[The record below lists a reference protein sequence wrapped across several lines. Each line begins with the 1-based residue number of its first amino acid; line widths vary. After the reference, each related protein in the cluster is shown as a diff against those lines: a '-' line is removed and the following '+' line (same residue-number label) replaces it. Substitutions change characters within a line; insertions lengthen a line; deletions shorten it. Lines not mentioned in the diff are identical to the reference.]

1 MITKIKNIKQRGM
14 ILLIIGCGI
23 DLVKIERI
31 EKIIKRWGDNLTSKM
46 FTPLE
51 REYCKKRKSNKYQSY
66 AGKFA
71 AKEALLK
78 ALGLG
83 LRGVN
88 WTEIEISNNE
98 LGQPIIKTSGKLNI
112 IASKKGVSKYFL
124 TISHTKDYAIAE
136 VILESSSHK

>member
-1 MITKIKNIKQRGM
+1 M
-14 ILLIIGCGI
+14 LLIIGCGI

-31 EKIIKRWGDNLTSKM
+31 EKIIKRWGNNFNYRI

-51 REYCKKRKSNKYQSY
+51 RDYCEKKKDNKFQSY

-83 LRGVN
+83 LGEAN
-88 WTEIEISNNE
+88 WKEIEIKNDE
-98 LGQPIIKTSGKLNI
+98 LGQPIIDTSGRLKNI
-112 IASKKGVSKYFL
+112 TLAKGVKKYFI
-124 TISHTKDYAIAE
+124 TISHTEEYAIAQ
-136 VILESSSHK
+136 VILESLLDK

>member
-1 MITKIKNIKQRGM
+1 M

-31 EKIIKRWGDNLTSKM
+31 EKIIKKWGDNFIFRI

-51 REYCKKRKSNKYQSY
+51 REYCEKKKGNKFQSY

-83 LRGVN
+83 LREAN
-88 WTEIEISNNE
+88 WKEIEIKNDE
-98 LGQPIIKTSGKLNI
+98 LGQPIIHTSGKLKNV
-112 IASKKGVSKYFL
+112 ALAKGVSKYFIS
-124 TISHTKDYAIAE
+124 ISHTKEYAIAQ
-136 VILESSSHK
+136 VILESLLDK

>member
-1 MITKIKNIKQRGM
+1 
-14 ILLIIGCGI
+14 LIIGCGI
-23 DLVKIERI
+23 DLVRIERI
-31 EKIIKRWGDNLTSKM
+31 KKIIKKWGNNFNYRI

-51 REYCKKRKSNKYQSY
+51 RDYCEKKKDNKYQSY

-88 WTEIEISNNE
+88 WKEIEIKNDE
-98 LGQPIIKTSGKLNI
+98 LGQPIINTSGKLKNI
-112 IASKKGVSKYFL
+112 VLTRGVNKYFI
-124 TISHTKDYAIAE
+124 TISHTKEYAIAQ
-136 VILESSSHK
+136 VILESLHDK

>member
-1 MITKIKNIKQRGM
+1 
-14 ILLIIGCGI
+14 LIIGCGI

-31 EKIIKRWGDNLTSKM
+31 EKIIKRWGNNFNSRI

-51 REYCKKRKSNKYQSY
+51 RDYCEEKKDNKFQSY

-83 LRGVN
+83 LREAN
-88 WTEIEISNNE
+88 WREIEIKNDE
-98 LGQPIIKTSGKLNI
+98 LGQPIIDTSGKLKNI
-112 IASKKGVSKYFL
+112 ALTKGVSKYFIS
-124 TISHTKDYAIAE
+124 ISHTKEYAIAQ
-136 VILESSSHK
+136 VILEGILDK

>member
-1 MITKIKNIKQRGM
+1 M
-14 ILLIIGCGI
+14 ILLIVGCGI

-31 EKIIKRWGDNLTSKM
+31 EKIIKRWGDNFIFRI

-51 REYCKKRKSNKYQSY
+51 REYCEKKKGNKYQSY

-83 LRGVN
+83 LREAN
-88 WTEIEISNNE
+88 WKEIEIKNDE
-98 LGQPIIKTSGKLNI
+98 LGQPIIDTSGKLKN
-112 IASKKGVSKYFL
+112 IASAKGVSKYFIS
-124 TISHTKDYAIAE
+124 ISHTKEYAAAQ
-136 VILESSSHK
+136 VILDGLFDK

>member
-1 MITKIKNIKQRGM
+1 M
-14 ILLIIGCGI
+14 LLIIGCGI

-31 EKIIKRWGDNLTSKM
+31 EKIIKRWGNNFNSRI

-51 REYCKKRKSNKYQSY
+51 RDYCEKKKDNKYQSY

-83 LRGVN
+83 LRGAN
-88 WTEIEISNNE
+88 WKEVEIKNDE
-98 LGQPIIKTSGKLNI
+98 LGQPIIDTFGKLKN
-112 IASKKGVSKYFL
+112 IASTRGVNKYFI
-124 TISHTKDYAIAE
+124 TISHTKEYAISQ
-136 VILESSSHK
+136 VILEGTLEK

>member
-1 MITKIKNIKQRGM
+1 M
-14 ILLIIGCGI
+14 ILLIVGCGI

-31 EKIIKRWGDNLTSKM
+31 EKIIRRWGDNFIFRI

-51 REYCKKRKSNKYQSY
+51 REYCEKKKGNKYQSY

-83 LRGVN
+83 LGGVN
-88 WTEIEISNNE
+88 WKEIEIINNE
-98 LGQPIIKTSGKLNI
+98 LGQPIIDTSGKLKNI
-112 IASKKGVSKYFL
+112 VLTKGVSKYFI
-124 TISHTKDYAIAE
+124 TISHTKEYAIAE
-136 VILESSSHK
+136 VVLESLFDK

>member
-1 MITKIKNIKQRGM
+1 M
-14 ILLIIGCGI
+14 ILLIVGCGI

-31 EKIIKRWGDNLTSKM
+31 EKIIKRWGDNFIFRI

-51 REYCKKRKSNKYQSY
+51 IEYCEKKKGNKFQSY

-83 LRGVN
+83 LREAN
-88 WTEIEISNNE
+88 WKEIRIKNDE
-98 LGQPIIKTSGKLNI
+98 LGQPIIDTSGKLKN
-112 IASKKGVSKYFL
+112 IASAKGVSKYFI
-124 TISHTKDYAIAE
+124 TISHSKDYAIAQ
-136 VILESSSHK
+136 VILEGLFDK

>member
-1 MITKIKNIKQRGM
+1 M
-14 ILLIIGCGI
+14 LLIIGCGI

-31 EKIIKRWGDNLTSKM
+31 EKIIKRWGNNFNSRI

-51 REYCKKRKSNKYQSY
+51 RNYCEKKKDNKYQSY

-83 LRGVN
+83 LRGAN
-88 WTEIEISNNE
+88 WKEIEIKNDE
-98 LGQPIIKTSGKLNI
+98 LGQPIIDTFGKLKN
-112 IASKKGVSKYFL
+112 IASTRGVNKYFI
-124 TISHTKDYAIAE
+124 TISHTKEYAISQ
-136 VILESSSHK
+136 VILEGTLEK

>member
-1 MITKIKNIKQRGM
+1 M
-14 ILLIIGCGI
+14 ILLIVGCGI

-31 EKIIKRWGDNLTSKM
+31 EKIIKRWGDNFIFRI

-51 REYCKKRKSNKYQSY
+51 IEYCEKKKGNKFQSY

-83 LRGVN
+83 LREAN
-88 WTEIEISNNE
+88 WKEIGIKNNE
-98 LGQPIIKTSGKLNI
+98 LGQPIIDTSGKLKN
-112 IASKKGVSKYFL
+112 IASAKGVSKYFI
-124 TISHTKDYAIAE
+124 TISHSKDYAIAQ
-136 VILESSSHK
+136 VILEGLFYK

>member
-1 MITKIKNIKQRGM
+1 M
-14 ILLIIGCGI
+14 ILLIVGCGI

-31 EKIIKRWGDNLTSKM
+31 EKIIKKWGDNFIFRI

-51 REYCKKRKSNKYQSY
+51 REYCEKKKGNKFQSY

-83 LRGVN
+83 LREAN
-88 WTEIEISNNE
+88 WKEIEIKNDE
-98 LGQPIIKTSGKLNI
+98 LGQPIINTSGKLKEI
-112 IASKKGVSKYFL
+112 TFGKDIDRYFL
-124 TISHTKDYAIAE
+124 TISHTKEYAIAQ
-136 VILESSSHK
+136 VILESLLDK

>member
-1 MITKIKNIKQRGM
+1 M
-14 ILLIIGCGI
+14 LLIIGCGI

-31 EKIIKRWGDNLTSKM
+31 EKIIKRWGNNFNSRI

-51 REYCKKRKSNKYQSY
+51 RDYCEKKKDNKFQSY

-83 LRGVN
+83 LREAN
-88 WTEIEISNNE
+88 WKEIEIKNDE
-98 LGQPIIKTSGKLNI
+98 LGQPIIDASGKLKS
-112 IASKKGVSKYFL
+112 IALTKGVSKYFIS
-124 TISHTKDYAIAE
+124 ISHTKEYAIAQVVLE
-136 VILESSSHK
+136 GILDK